1 MVETDQQVVDQRII
15 KQVLQVVQAVA
26 PVLMVIMR
34 FPVAQE
40 HQDKETLVVE
50 MLRAP
55 KTVEQA
61 AAVVPVV
68 LVLAV
73 AVLEGLVDRVLAE
86 QVWRVQSQVLHLH
99 TLVVA
104 AVVLLEVHLLL
115 VQ

>member
-40 HQDKETLVVE
+40 HQDEETLVVE
-50 MLRAP
+50 MLRGQQ
-55 KTVEQA
+55 TVEQE

-73 AVLEGLVDRVLAE
+73 AVLEDPVDRVLAE

-99 TLVVA
+99 TLVA
-104 AVVLLEVHLLL
+104 AVVVLLEVHLLL
-115 VQ
+115 VH